1 MEDVVAQLKE
11 AAAGMTEDEIA
22 AELAQCPNVPADK
35 APALAA
41 WIASLNA

>member
-11 AAAGMTEDEIA
+11 AADGMTPEEISSA
-22 AELAQCPNVPADK
+22 LSACPNVPADK
-35 APALAA
+35 VDALAS